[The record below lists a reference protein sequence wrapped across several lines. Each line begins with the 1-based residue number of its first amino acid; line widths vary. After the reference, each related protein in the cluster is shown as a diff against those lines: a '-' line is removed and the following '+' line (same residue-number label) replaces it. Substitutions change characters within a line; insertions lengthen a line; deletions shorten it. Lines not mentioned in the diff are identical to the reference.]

1 MKKRIL
7 GFVLVIILCMSLIPT
22 TVFAEGAAISLNKT
36 VYAPGER
43 IVVTVTGITQQ
54 MLEDDAFVS
63 IYKAG
68 AEHSEWGEYFWVKAG
83 DSQDEF
89 RAPDV
94 YGSYEM
100 RLYRKNGEYT
110 DETFVMKVAFRVGD
124 VTLAN
129 SGRIELEKDAYL
141 ANSKIPVKVFEITE
155 QMEMDDAFVSIY
167 KKGAQHNQWGVY
179 AYPKAGD
186 STIELTAPNLN
197 GDFEMRLYSEDHFYS
212 DATFVMSVPFK
223 LSGATIPKGSSWAA
237 GEIEKAEA
245 LGLIPDSIKKA
256 DLTKPITREEF
267 AELVIKLYEKTTG
280 VAATPASPNPFTDT
294 KNPEILKA
302 FKLGITTGT
311 SKTTFAPKE
320 LTNREQVATMLS
332 RAIRGMAPDGNFSTS
347 GAPTFSD
354 QKDIS
359 SWALEHVLFMA
370 RLGII
375 KGSGDKFMPKASTT
389 AQTAAGYAT
398 TTREQAIA
406 MSVRSFEKMESGD
419 LGALGENTSTT
430 PAQPTQSV
438 EQTEPVSATSGIPK
452 NDKGIAGVWLGT
464 FFPYDG
470 LGLRWRW
477 MTFFEDGTFYFDLPL
492 KGFIG
497 YDRSESKI
505 THEDFWGT
513 YTFSGGSGIWKY
525 NRETGN
531 GSEMTIADDGGL
543 DTGGYGRFYR
553 CVSVNG
559 LKLNG
564 AYTTYADSTDPDL
577 KKEGIKPVIR
587 FKEDGSFVD
596 EGLYMMLDPLSENEA
611 QRAPGSG
618 TYEIKDFS
626 LILHYSDGRTKQAV
640 FTLGYKGSIEE
651 SPTYIFMHLR
661 RMTKMP

>member
-22 TVFAEGAAISLNKT
+22 TVFAAGAAISLNKT

-100 RLYRKNGEYT
+100 RLYRKNREYT

-267 AELVIKLYEKTTG
+267 AELAVKLYEKTTG

-302 FKLGITTGT
+302 FKIGITTGT

-332 RAIRGMAPDGNFSTS
+332 RAIRGMAPDGDFSTT
-347 GAPTFSD
+347 GAPAFSD

-375 KGSGDKFMPKASTT
+375 KGSGGKFMPKATTT
-389 AQTAAGYAT
+389 AQTEAGYAT

-406 MSVRSFEKMESGD
+406 MSVRSFEQIEAGT
-419 LGALGENTSTT
+419 LGTPTGGGGTPPATDPTTPPVQQNTSN
-430 PAQPTQSV
+430 ASV
-438 EQTEPVSATSGIPK
+438 IGTWVLGNVSGGRFNAATGKYEGGAS
-452 NDKGIAGVWLGT
+452 
-464 FFPYDG
+464 G
-470 LGLRWRW
+470 LGQ
-477 MTFFEDGTFYFDLPL
+477 
-492 KGFIG
+492 I
-497 YDRSESKI
+497 
-505 THEDFWGT
+505 
-513 YTFSGGSGIWKY
+513 YT
-525 NRETGN
+525 
-531 GSEMTIADDGGL
+531 
-543 DTGGYGRFYR
+543 
-553 CVSVNG
+553 
-559 LKLNG
+559 
-564 AYTTYADSTDPDL
+564 
-577 KKEGIKPVIR
+577 
-587 FKEDGSFVD
+587 FKEDGTYSGLVIWSNALYFSGKYSVKDDVITLISRIAQESNDDGSTWGAEEALSDASSYFTAGTD
-596 EGLYMMLDPLSENEA
+596 ESGRYLVIGAEGAVPPLNPPDNA
-611 QRAPGSG
+611 L
-618 TYEIKDFS
+618 K
-626 LILHYSDGRTKQAV
+626 
-640 FTLGYKGSIEE
+640 YKFE
-651 SPTYIFMHLR
+651 
-661 RMTKMP
+661 K